1 MYCLHPIDAIVHNH
15 VSQCNE
21 MCSSM
26 MMMMMMMMIVVVVV
40 MVMMVVMMVFRLA
53 FVETERGE
61 I

>member
-15 VSQCNE
+15 VSQCNA
-21 MCSSM
+21 MCSS
-26 MMMMMMMMIVVVVV
+26 MMMMMMIVVVVV